1 VAAGEPKVGENQAG
15 AGKRGERIAGK
26 YELKRLI
33 GAGAMGSVYEGV
45 HLDLGKRVAIKLL
58 RPEFCA
64 SPEAVARFRREA
76 RAASAIESEHVAQ
89 IFDFGRDDALGLYMV
104 IEYLEGEDL
113 EARFARERT
122 IDVLET
128 ATIGWQLARGLAR
141 AHAVGVIHRD
151 LKPANLFLTKRDDR
165 SPLAKIL
172 DFGIS
177 KLEAGKWAGSSGTC
191 ADGGAEPTLTEHGT
205 TLGTPQYMSPEQCAG
220 KAEIDGRTDVWSLC
234 AVLYEALAGE
244 PAISDADGYV
254 GAMQRIVS
262 TDICSLAKRAPWV
275 PQALARV
282 LDAGLVRDREARI
295 RDAATL
301 ACRLIDACPEASGRA
316 AIASVE
322 HHADKAS
329 PAASDDAQPPS
340 SEEDRLEMFM
350 RTRELPV
357 PIPKR
362 RG

>member
-1 VAAGEPKVGENQAG
+1 VAAGEPRMRDDRAG
-15 AGKRGERIAGK
+15 AGKCGERVASK

-33 GAGAMGSVYEGV
+33 GAGAMGAVYEGV
-45 HLDLGKRVAIKLL
+45 HVDLGKRVAIKLL
-58 RPEFCA
+58 RPEFCG
-64 SPEAVARFRREA
+64 STEAVARFRREA

-104 IEYLEGEDL
+104 IEYLDGEDL
-113 EARFARERT
+113 EARLVRERT
-122 IDVLET
+122 IDVIEV

-151 LKPANLFLTKRDDR
+151 LKPANLFLTRRDDG

-177 KLEAGKWAGSSGTC
+177 KLEPGKWAASVAG
-191 ADGGAEPTLTEHGT
+191 GGAEPTLTEHGT

-220 KAEIDGRTDVWSLC
+220 KTGIDGRTDVWSLC

-244 PAISDADGYV
+244 PAISDSDGYV
-254 GAMQRIVS
+254 GAMRRIVS
-262 TDICSLAKRAPWV
+262 EDVCPLSKRAPWV
-275 PQALARV
+275 PQELARV
-282 LDAGLVRDREARI
+282 LNAGLVRDREARI

-301 ACRLIDACPEASGRA
+301 ARGLISVCPEAGGRA
-316 AIASVE
+316 AVAKVE
-322 HHADKAS
+322 HGAD
-329 PAASDDAQPPS
+329 PAGPPPSDAQPPS
-340 SEEDRLEMFM
+340 SEEDRLEVFV
-350 RTRELPV
+350 RTGELEV
-357 PIPKR
+357 PIAKR